1 MVTQEEIKVR
11 EFRAEDYESAFNLW
25 KVTENLCL
33 GEASKCET
41 INSYLRRNP
50 LISSVAECKGK
61 IVGTILAG
69 HDGYRA
75 HIKYLAV
82 AKEYRNRKLASRM
95 INRSL
100 KMLKLEDVKLIYLSV
115 KDHDPDVL
123 AFWSN
128 FGFKDYEKQYPN
140 VSLLCMGI

>member
-1 MVTQEEIKVR
+1 METQEEIEIR
-11 EFRAEDYESAFNLW
+11 EFRSEDYDRAFNLW
-25 KVTENLCL
+25 EVTENLCL
-33 GEASKCET
+33 GEASKREA
-41 INSYLRRNP
+41 INSYLKRNP
-50 LISSVAECKGK
+50 LVSSVAECQRK

-75 HIKYLAV
+75 HIKFLAV

-95 INRSL
+95 INRSFE
-100 KMLKLEDVKLIYLSV
+100 MLKLENVKLIYLSV